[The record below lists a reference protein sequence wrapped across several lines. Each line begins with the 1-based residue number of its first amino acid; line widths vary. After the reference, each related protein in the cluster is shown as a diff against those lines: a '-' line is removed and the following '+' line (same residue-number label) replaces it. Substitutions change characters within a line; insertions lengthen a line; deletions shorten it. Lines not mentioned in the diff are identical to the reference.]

1 VAEALVIEATALR
14 KTYDG
19 VDALRGLDLAVP
31 AGSIYALVGRNG
43 AGKTTLIK
51 ILMGMVRATG
61 GEVRVFGQNPGSS
74 DKGVELRRRIG
85 FVSEEK
91 DLYASMSVAELIR
104 FTASFFPRWRSDL
117 AQEYG
122 RRFALLP
129 DLEIKAL
136 SRGMRTKLALLLALC
151 RGADLLI
158 LDEPTSGLDP
168 LMADDVLQAL
178 VAHVA
183 AEELTVF
190 FSSNQIAEVEQ
201 IADRIAIIDGGRA
214 IVSGSI
220 DELRERHCRIQMIF
234 EDSAPVVTLRSAG
247 VERITRSGRVMTV
260 LSSQG
265 SAAVLEEARVLGP
278 LSVEVSPVNLKEI
291 FLRSV
296 PVED

>member
-1 VAEALVIEATALR
+1 MAEALVIEATALR

-19 VDALRGLDLAVP
+19 VDALRNLDLAVP

-51 ILMGMVRATG
+51 ILMGMARATSG
-61 GEVRVFGQNPGSS
+61 NVRVFGQNPGSS
-74 DKGVELRRRIG
+74 DEGIEIRRRIG
-85 FVSEEK
+85 FVSDEK
-91 DLYASMSVAELIR
+91 DLYASMSVEELIR
-104 FTASFFPRWRSDL
+104 FTASFFPRWRNDL
-117 AQEYG
+117 ALEYS
-122 RRFALLP
+122 RRFALPPSLK
-129 DLEIKAL
+129 IKAL

-168 LMADDVLQAL
+168 VMADDVLQAL

-214 IVSGSI
+214 IVSGSV
-220 DELRERHCRIQMIF
+220 DELRERYCRIQLIF
-234 EDSAPVVTLRSAG
+234 EDAAPPATLRSAG

-265 SAAVLEEARVLGP
+265 SATVLDEVRDLRP

-291 FLRSV
+291 FLQSV
-296 PVED
+296 TVED

>member
-1 VAEALVIEATALR
+1 MAETLVIEATALR

-19 VDALRGLDLAVP
+19 IDALRGLDLAVP

-51 ILMGMVRATG
+51 ILMGMSRATG
-61 GEVRVFGQNPGSS
+61 GEVRIFGQNPGSPNE
-74 DKGVELRRRIG
+74 GIEIRRRIG

-91 DLYASMSVAELIR
+91 DLYPSMSVEELIR
-104 FTASFFPRWRSDL
+104 FTASFFPRWRNDL
-117 AQEYG
+117 ALEYT
-122 RRFALLP
+122 RRFALPPHLK
-129 DLEIKAL
+129 IKAL

-158 LDEPTSGLDP
+158 LDQPTSGLDP
-168 LMADDVLQAL
+168 VMAEDVLQAL
-178 VAHVA
+178 VAHVG

-201 IADRIAIIDGGRA
+201 IADRIAIIDDGRA

-220 DELRERHCRIQMIF
+220 DDLRERYCHIQMIF
-234 EDSAPVVTLRSAG
+234 EDSAPIATFRSAG

-265 SAAVLEEARVLGP
+265 SAALLEEARDLQP
-278 LSVEVSPVNLKEI
+278 LSMEVSPVNLKEI
-291 FLRSV
+291 FLQSV
-296 PVED
+296 TMED